1 MDKWVQFTWW
11 SCVQVVGIY
20 QVTPVFTSFTAKVIH
35 TEAATRGLL
44 YKKVFLQI
52 PQKSRENTCAR
63 VSFLIKLQV
72 LKVFSKLKVFSCE
85 FCEIPNN
92 TFFTEQRWTT
102 ASITSS
108 QLCMPTALKWS
119 SVSLTWVCHSLIL
132 FWLLWALHST
142 YQIRLP
148 WSITVITIAC
158 INSYWLYKYWEK
170 RVAVQ
175 LNCIF
180 DKTSNLL
187 KILIRKFNL
196 QGKCI
201 FANCCFPEAATGC
214 VLSNKVFLKILQIS
228 QRYTCVG
235 ISF

>member
-1 MDKWVQFTWW
+1 MPESCVQGVSIHGLMSSIYVVCPGCKYIWINEFNLRGGRRYI
-11 SCVQVVGIY
+11 SSVQVVGIY

-72 LKVFSKLKVFSCE
+72 LKVFSKLKMFSCE

-108 QLCMPTALKWS
+108 
-119 SVSLTWVCHSLIL
+119 
-132 FWLLWALHST
+132 
-142 YQIRLP
+142 
-148 WSITVITIAC
+148 
-158 INSYWLYKYWEK
+158 
-170 RVAVQ
+170 
-175 LNCIF
+175 
-180 DKTSNLL
+180 
-187 KILIRKFNL
+187 
-196 QGKCI
+196 
-201 FANCCFPEAATGC
+201 
-214 VLSNKVFLKILQIS
+214 
-228 QRYTCVG
+228 
-235 ISF
+235 